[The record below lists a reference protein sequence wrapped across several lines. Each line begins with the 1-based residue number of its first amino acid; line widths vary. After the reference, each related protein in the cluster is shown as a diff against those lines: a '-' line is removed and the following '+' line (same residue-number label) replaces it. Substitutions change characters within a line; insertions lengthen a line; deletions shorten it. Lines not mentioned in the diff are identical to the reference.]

1 MDEVMTGPRVSDRQL
16 TVIGVVLA
24 LGALVTL
31 LDTTIVNVALH
42 RLQTEFGSSVASTQW
57 VSTGYLLAF
66 VAVIPISGWLSER
79 IGARNAWLLAIAVF
93 LVGSALCGIAGTLPE
108 LVGFRVLQGLGGGM
122 VVPITMGL
130 MAQAAGPQRLERA
143 MIAIALPAALGP
155 ILGSVLG
162 GVIVESWSWHWI
174 FLVNVPVCVVALV
187 LGYRVLPHAAVR
199 RESHFDLPG
208 FALLT
213 PGVVA
218 IAYGI
223 SKSSGRDGFGAS
235 AAWGPL
241 VAGVVLLV
249 VFAVYSLR
257 SAGSSLI
264 DVRVFARKSFG
275 VGSLITFM
283 SGFSLY
289 ALTLV
294 VPLYYQVVRGESV
307 LATGLLLIPQSV
319 GTMLYFGL
327 VRKLI
332 ANLDGRIVVGGGV
345 LLMAIG
351 VLPFA
356 LSHDHGGTVLLLAG
370 QFALGLG
377 FGAATF
383 PVLSLALAGLSH
395 DEAPR
400 GSAAFS
406 IVQRVGS
413 PIGVAVVSTI
423 LQNRLNDA
431 ASAHDRLVAFTGTFW
446 WVTAFSAIPLLVVLF
461 LPARADLAEDEAA
474 LAVAG

>member
-1 MDEVMTGPRVSDRQL
+1 MTSPLPDRRL
-16 TVIGVVLA
+16 TMLSVVLA

-42 RLQTEFGSSVASTQW
+42 RLQVEFGSSVADTQW

-66 VAVIPISGWLSER
+66 VAVIPLSGWLSER

-93 LVGSALCGIAGTLPE
+93 LIGSALCGVAGTLPE
-108 LVGFRVLQGLGGGM
+108 LIGFRVVQGLGGGM
-122 VVPITMGL
+122 VVPITMGI
-130 MAQAAGPQRLERA
+130 MTQAAGPERVERA
-143 MIAIALPAALGP
+143 MLAIALPAALGP

-162 GVIVESWSWHWI
+162 GVIVESWDWHWV
-174 FLVNVPVCVVALV
+174 FLVNVPVCVVALAV
-187 LGYRVLPHAAVR
+187 GYLVLPRVPGQ
-199 RESHFDLPG
+199 REQRFDVLG

-218 IAYGI
+218 IAFGV
-223 SKSSGRDGFGAS
+223 SRSSGDGGFAAAS
-235 AAWGPL
+235 AWGPL
-241 VAGVVLLV
+241 VAGGVLLAL
-249 VFAVYSLR
+249 FTLHALR
-257 SAGSSLI
+257 TTGKPLI
-264 DVRVFARKSFG
+264 DVRVFARRSFG

-294 VPLYYQVVRGESV
+294 LPLYYQVVRGESV

-327 VRKLI
+327 IRKFT
-332 ANLDGRIVVGGGV
+332 AHLDGRVVVGGGV
-345 LLMAIG
+345 VLMMIG

-356 LSHDHGGTVLLLAG
+356 LSGAGGQSLLLIAG
-370 QFALGLG
+370 QFVLGIG
-377 FGAATF
+377 FGASTF

-395 DEAPR
+395 EEAPR

-406 IVQRVGS
+406 VVQRVGS
-413 PIGVAVVSTI
+413 PLGVAVLATI
-423 LQNRLNDA
+423 LQSRLNGA
-431 ASAHDRLVAFTGTFW
+431 TTPENAFTTTFW
-446 WVTAFSAIPLLVVLF
+446 WALAFSAIPLLVVPF
-461 LPARADLAEDEAA
+461 LPGRSAASTGESSPAASLRSLEDHS
-474 LAVAG
+474 